1 MGSSHSHDAPITDPV
16 RKRRARVTLLA
27 LLIPLAAATLAGL
40 ILLWP
45 GPGSERVSL
54 GQPYSSQDGVQLIS
68 ATVTRVD
75 TGQEACTETSSA
87 DASGACVV
95 PYVWPAGAAAE
106 VPVDISPE
114 LRDQHPPKVG
124 DALRL
129 VYFAASGTGDAASAT
144 MIDYDRSVPLGLLA
158 ALYALVVI
166 LVARWRGV
174 RAILGLGF
182 AFLIMGLFMFP
193 ALVAGK
199 PALWVALVGSVA
211 IMFVVLY
218 FAHGFTAR
226 TSTALLGTVF
236 GLAVTAGLAIWVT
249 DAAGLI
255 GLGDESTYA
264 LNSQVPQ
271 LSLSALVICGLMVAG
286 LGVLNDVT
294 ITQASAVWE
303 LAESSP
309 EASARELFGRAMRI
323 GRDHIASTVYT
334 IAFAY
339 AGGAFATLLLL
350 SLYDHS
356 FTEFLTTG
364 ALAEEVVRTLV
375 GSIGLV
381 LAIPVTTAIAVAV
394 VKAVGPGNVGAHP
407 HDDAGWPRG
416 GELASVT
423 SPTSGSA
430 RATAGVAAVPAR
442 GRRAARAGDPAPS
455 GGEGPSPSGGEA
467 HVAASPTAAT
477 PPAGSG
483 RRRAQPAPGTP
494 GFDDDEPLPSL
505 HEVVRSRPRDPQG

>member
-1 MGSSHSHDAPITDPV
+1 MGSSHSHDAPIADPV
-16 RKRRARVTLLA
+16 RKRRATVTLLS
-27 LLIPLAAATLAGL
+27 LLIPLALATLAGL

-45 GPGSERVSL
+45 GQGSDRVSL

-68 ATVTRVD
+68 ATVTRVESGKD
-75 TGQEACTETSSA
+75 ACTDKSSA
-87 DASGACVV
+87 DANGDCVV
-95 PYVWPAGAAAE
+95 PYVWPAGASGE
-106 VPVDISPE
+106 VPVEISPE

-124 DALRL
+124 DNVRL
-129 VYFAASGTGDAASAT
+129 VYFEASGSGADASAT
-144 MIDYDRSVPLGLLA
+144 MIDYDRSVPLALLA

-255 GLGDESTYA
+255 GMGDESTYA

-309 EASARELFGRAMRI
+309 HATARELFGRAMRI

-394 VKAVGPGNVGAHP
+394 VKAVGPGTGRSHA
-407 HDDAGWPRG
+407 HDDAAPASGAGPAAG
-416 GELASVT
+416 AAAQAPAALAA
-423 SPTSGSA
+423 PA
-430 RATAGVAAVPAR
+430 RSRPR
-442 GRRAARAGDPAPS
+442 GRRAARPGD
-455 GGEGPSPSGGEA
+455 
-467 HVAASPTAAT
+467 AASSGSRGQTGVVT
-477 PPAGSG
+477 PA
-483 RRRAQPAPGTP
+483 
-494 GFDDDEPLPSL
+494 DDDVEELPSL

>member
-1 MGSSHSHDAPITDPV
+1 MGSSHSHDAPIADPV
-16 RKRRARVTLLA
+16 RKRRATVTLFS
-27 LLIPLAAATLAGL
+27 LLIPLALATLAGL

-45 GPGSERVSL
+45 GPGSDRVSL
-54 GQPYSSQDGVQLIS
+54 GQPYSSQEGVQLIS
-68 ATVTRVD
+68 ATVTRVA
-75 TGQEACTETSSA
+75 TGQDACTERSTA
-87 DASGACVV
+87 DKEGNCVV
-95 PYVWPAGAAAE
+95 PYVWPAGASAE

-114 LRDQHPPKVG
+114 LRDQHPPQVG
-124 DALRL
+124 DSIRL
-129 VYFAASGTGDAASAT
+129 VYFEASGTGEPASGT
-144 MIDYDRSVPLGLLA
+144 MIDYDRSVPLALLA

-182 AFLIMGLFMFP
+182 AFLIMGFFMFP

-236 GLAVTAGLAIWVT
+236 GLAVTAALAIWVT

-255 GLGDESTYA
+255 GMGDESTYA

-309 EASARELFGRAMRI
+309 GATARELFGRAMRI

-394 VKAVGPGNVGAHP
+394 VKAVGPGTGRGHT
-407 HDDAGWPRG
+407 HDDAAP
-416 GELASVT
+416 ASGAA
-423 SPTSGSA
+423 P
-430 RATAGVAAVPAR
+430 VAAVAGTAPATLAGPATPATGRPR
-442 GRRAARAGDPAPS
+442 GRRAARPGEPTPS
-455 GGEGPSPSGGEA
+455 G
-467 HVAASPTAAT
+467 T
-477 PPAGSG
+477 GSV
-483 RRRAQPAPGTP
+483 PAPGAAP
-494 GFDDDEPLPSL
+494 SALRDDDVEELPSL
-505 HEVVRSRPRDPQG
+505 HDVVRSRPRDPQG